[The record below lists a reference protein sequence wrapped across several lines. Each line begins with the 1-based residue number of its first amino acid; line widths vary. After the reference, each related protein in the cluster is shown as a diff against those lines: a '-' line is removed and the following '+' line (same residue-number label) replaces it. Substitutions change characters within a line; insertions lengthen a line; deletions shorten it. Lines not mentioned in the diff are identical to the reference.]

1 LYNNFKTKEMKKFNL
16 ELTEEQINYVLNV
29 VAQRPFAE
37 CHTILADIQ
46 AQASGQME
54 IAEPEMMEVVKE

>member
-1 LYNNFKTKEMKKFNL
+1 MKKFNL

-46 AQASGQME
+46 SQASGQIE